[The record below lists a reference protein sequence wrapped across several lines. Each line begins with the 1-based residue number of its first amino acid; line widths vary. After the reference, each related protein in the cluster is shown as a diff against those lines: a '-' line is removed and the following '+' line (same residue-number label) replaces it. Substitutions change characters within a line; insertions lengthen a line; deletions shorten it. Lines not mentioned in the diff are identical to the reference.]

1 MTYPAGTSKGEKEEE
16 EEEESIDMN
25 EASLTPSAK
34 DIALYR
40 LFGQAN
46 HPCNYFDLAKEA
58 FLKCLGL
65 GYDSESSSKKKK
77 HGAKKD

>member
-1 MTYPAGTSKGEKEEE
+1 MDPAGTSKVGIIM
-16 EEEESIDMN
+16 EEESIEIN
-25 EASLTPSAK
+25 ESSSAK

-40 LFGQAN
+40 LLGRAD

-65 GYDSESSSKKKK
+65 GYKSEKKK
-77 HGAKKD
+77 HGGKRKD